1 MNSVTKLFLDKVK
14 NLGFT
19 VSEEYYFLF
28 QFGLDRQNLTFVYCQ
43 DTLMIIILLDGCLNI
58 RFKDWGDAEQF
69 IAKDCLYGI
78 WQRFYE

>member
-28 QFGLDRQNLTFVYCQ
+28 QFGLDQQNLTFVYCE
-43 DTLMIIILLDGCLNI
+43 DTQMIIILFNGALNF
-58 RFKDWGDAEQF
+58 RFKDWGKAEQF
-69 IAKDCLYGI
+69 IEKDCL
-78 WQRFYE
+78 